1 MNYQDELKTRNMM
14 RFMGWLQNF
23 NPEMHAL
30 VVERIGEAPT
40 NDALTMAAEKMNGL
54 GQWDI
59 TSIFGGEDET
69 AAIVGGP
76 GSAPTETPWWESGI
90 DAVKSVGTA
99 VLQYQTQ
106 KDLIDLQMKR
116 IEDGKPPIDT
126 ALISPTVRV
135 QADLPPAI
143 QADIRDMKRTAVF
156 AVAGIGLAIV
166 AFLFMRKKR

>member
-1 MNYQDELKTRNMM
+1 MNHNDELKTRNMM
-14 RFMGWLQNF
+14 AFMGWLQNF

-30 VVERIGEAPT
+30 VVERVGEAPS
-40 NDALTMAAEKMNGL
+40 NDALTVAAGKMNGL

-59 TSIFGGEDET
+59 TSIFGGEDE
-69 AAIVGGP
+69 AAAQQGTGP
-76 GSAPTETPWWESGI
+76 TTTESPWWESAI
-90 DAVKSVGTA
+90 DATKSIGTA
-99 VLQYQTQ
+99 VLQYKTQ
-106 KDLIDLQMKR
+106 QDLIDLQMKR

-156 AVAGIGLAIV
+156 AVGGIALAII
-166 AFLFMRKKR
+166 AFMMFRKKR